1 MSRASLL
8 TFRMIFSSMGCLVCL
23 DAGQSVPADTFRHN
37 MSWNYDIV
45 QLPQNVGGLLLDL
58 GNLDGVDEWILGVK
72 ARAGQPR
79 LVAGEGRFLTPP
91 AGIKLPV
98 RMIERIDNLPRNLLS
113 INSGG
118 VALRRSNGARGPLV
132 VFLWLPTGGSVTVRS
147 SAGIVATLP
156 VGDGFVLHN
165 GKVVPVAP
173 VSPATLVS
181 YLQDPSQRTEARD
194 QVIAVSGGRYVA
206 TVASL
211 KSHLVHFSMPTGSLR
226 VAPGTVGASVTLSLE
241 ISEAGSV
248 ASLNAR
254 PGAEVVLALYGA
266 YIKSWRFKP
275 FTVNERPVRVS
286 APLSFVVTPSGVV
299 AGPLGLFGSGAQA
312 DGDSAAASCCE
323 AK

>member
-1 MSRASLL
+1 M
-8 TFRMIFSSMGCLVCL
+8 
-23 DAGQSVPADTFRHN
+23 N
-37 MSWNYDIV
+37 WNYDIV
-45 QLPQNVGGLLLDL
+45 PLPENVAGLLLDL

-79 LVAGEGRFLTPP
+79 LVAGEGRFLSSPP
-91 AGIKLPV
+91 GIKLPV
-98 RMIERIDNLPRNLLS
+98 RMVERIDNLPRSLLS
-113 INSGG
+113 ISAGG
-118 VALRRSNGARGPLV
+118 VALRRSNGARGPLI

-147 SAGIVATLP
+147 SAGNLATLP

-181 YLQDPSQRTEARD
+181 YLQDPGQRNQARD

-211 KSHLVHFSMPTGSLR
+211 KSHLVHFSMPSGSLR
-226 VAPGTVGASVTLSLE
+226 VAPGTVGASVTLSIE
-241 ISEAGSV
+241 INEAGSV
-248 ASLNAR
+248 AGLNAR
-254 PGAEVVLALYGA
+254 PGGEAVLTHYGA

-275 FTVNERPVRVS
+275 FTVNEKPVRVS

-299 AGPLGLFGSGAQA
+299 AGPMGLLGPGAPG
-312 DGDSAAASCCE
+312 DGESTAASCCE